1 MKQTYRFARLLA
13 GAGLIAGTL
22 SLWGCGSASTFDP
35 ITPTR
40 IVAFGDALVDVGQAG
55 RTVTINGNVTPY
67 RYTVNNVVT
76 GTTKNTS
83 TTFIEFLASYFG
95 IGSVTY
101 AGDSLSAAG
110 RLPSTGAYSYGEFG
124 ALVLGAAGTNDARGC
139 TKVAGT
145 ATAYCA
151 YNLQAQ
157 IDLFLAQGSPSS
169 TDLFVISIG
178 TGDIMATGIRSL
190 ASVTST
196 SPYAGLDTVQTA
208 LAPTLTTTAAINAQM
223 QTAANALAA
232 QAKRLTDA
240 GAKYVLIMGPPNV
253 GRSPWAIQVGTTSPN
268 FPTLLGYLSYSN
280 SAGYTSMGG
289 EGLARLQA
297 TFGSTI
303 NNPIL
308 YVEIAGLVN
317 TLTSGTS
324 VVGTFADQTSAA
336 CATTQTTT
344 DNAQSIGT
352 GYTTARVSSAL
363 CTTASLGTAA
373 SYVYADGVNF
383 TPAMHMQF
391 YAQSLVRMRNAAWI
405 N

>member
-1 MKQTYRFARLLA
+1 VNQVETA
-13 GAGLIAGTL
+13 T
-22 SLWGCGSASTFDP
+22 
-35 ITPTR
+35 
-40 IVAFGDALVDVGQAG
+40 AF
-55 RTVTINGNVTPY
+55 NV
-67 RYTVNNVVT
+67 
-76 GTTKNTS
+76 GTTL
-83 TTFIEFLASYFG
+83 IEGIASYFG
-95 IGSVTY
+95 LGTVSY
-101 AGDSLSAAG
+101 ALDNLTAG

-124 ALVLGAAGTNDARGC
+124 ALVSGAAAFGAGTSEPTDGTLQVADARGC
-139 TKVAGT
+139 QKVAASKATRAGAAT
-145 ATAYCA
+145 ANAYCA

-190 ASVTST
+190 TSVTST

-363 CTTASLGTAA
+363 CTTATLGTAA

>member
-1 MKQTYRFARLLA
+1 MKQTHRFARLLA
-13 GAGLIAGTL
+13 GASLIAATL
-22 SLWGCGSASTFDP
+22 SLWGCGSASTYDP
-35 ITPTR
+35 INATTTR

-95 IGSVTY
+95 FGSVTY
-101 AGDSLSAAG
+101 AGDSLSAG

-124 ALVLGAAGTNDARGC
+124 ALVSGAAGTKDARGC

-190 ASVTST
+190 TSVTAT

-208 LAPTLTTTAAINAQM
+208 LGATLTTTAAINAQM
-223 QTAANALAA
+223 QTAANALAV
-232 QAKRLTDA
+232 QVKRLTDA
-240 GAKYVLIMGPPNV
+240 GAKYVLIVGPPNV
-253 GRSPWAIQVGTTSPN
+253 GRSPWATETGLS
-268 FPTLLGYLSYSN
+268 TLLGYLSYSN

-297 TFGSTI
+297 TFGSTM
-303 NNPIL
+303 NNPVL
-308 YVEIAGLVN
+308 FVEIAGLVN

-324 VVGTFADQTSAA
+324 VVTTFANQTSAA
-336 CATTQTTT
+336 CSTTQTTT

-352 GYTTARVSSAL
+352 GFTTARVSSAL
-363 CTTASLGTAA
+363 CTTATLGTAA

-383 TPAMHMQF
+383 TPAMHAQF
-391 YAQSLVRMRNAAWI
+391 YTQSLAKMRMAAWI

>member
-1 MKQTYRFARLLA
+1 MKQTYRFARYLA
-13 GAGLIAGTL
+13 CAGLIAGTL

-352 GYTTARVSSAL
+352 GYTTARVSSAF
-363 CTTASLGTAA
+363 CTTATLGTAA

-383 TPAMHMQF
+383 TPAMHTQF
-391 YAQSLVRMRNAAWI
+391 YSQSLVRMRNAAWI

>member
-1 MKQTYRFARLLA
+1 MKQTYRFARYLA
-13 GAGLIAGTL
+13 CAGLIAGTL

-40 IVAFGDALVDVGQAG
+40 IVAFGDALVDVRQSG
-55 RTVTINGNVTPY
+55 RVDANNNNTAY
-67 RYTVNNVVT
+67 RFTVNQDRV
-76 GTTKNTS
+76 GTTTANTGN
-83 TTFIEFLASYFG
+83 TFIEAVASYFG
-95 IGSVTY
+95 FGTVSY
-101 AGDSLSAAG
+101 ALDNLTAG

-124 ALVLGAAGTNDARGC
+124 ALVSGAAGTNDARGC

-151 YNLQAQ
+151 YNLQAP
-157 IDLFLAQGSPSS
+157 IDLFLAQGSPPS

-352 GYTTARVSSAL
+352 GYTTARVSSAF
-363 CTTASLGTAA
+363 CTTATLGTAA

-383 TPAMHMQF
+383 TPAMHTQF
-391 YAQSLVRMRNAAWI
+391 YTQSLVRMRNAAWI